1 MVNLITDDRYCSIL
15 VITVSNIFT
24 LQKHEHTLKK
34 YYCQPSSLSLNKII
48 SSRELC
54 SCHHY
59 WMYLIWICHCI
70 KYNLLFQ
77 LILIF
82 FSSTNFFL
90 PQSVLYSFQLIVPYL
105 NPMRLLLFSFL
116 LLNEKKNSWKS
127 KGKSSSFQFTAFEF
141 RTWIVH
147 SEPILPCFKGCNI
160 KWNSVLFKMMGNI
173 EFRIKDHFHI
183 RYQRS
188 LLFGLSRSILKVY
201 L

>member
-1 MVNLITDDRYCSIL
+1 MVTPGGHGPNLTSVTLCRIRVMLINKCSLMVNLITDDRYCSIL

-127 KGKSSSFQFTAFEF
+127 KGKSSSFQFTAF
-141 RTWIVH
+141 
-147 SEPILPCFKGCNI
+147 
-160 KWNSVLFKMMGNI
+160 
-173 EFRIKDHFHI
+173 RIQNLNRPFWTNFAML
-183 RYQRS
+183 QR
-188 LLFGLSRSILKVY
+188 L
-201 L
+201 